1 MDEGDPQLSGG
12 QAAFGA
18 GIVEHGAATS
28 VAPMR
33 ADEADG
39 RVANR
44 LRALP
49 QIQRLLEHPEAVRLA
64 NASSRAT
71 VAAAFRTVLDR
82 VRAEIRSG
90 EVQTPAVADL
100 VDRAEALI
108 VADRLPGLRRAIN
121 ATGVIVH
128 TNLGR
133 APLATE
139 ALAAA
144 AAAQGYCNLEFDLE
158 IGARGARAQ
167 SVEPL
172 LCELT
177 GAEAAAV
184 VNNAAAAVLLG
195 LSALA
200 GGGEVIVSRGEL
212 VEIGGGFRIP
222 DVIRQGGA
230 RLVEVGTTNKT
241 RIEDYAAAITADTRV
256 LLKVHQSNYRIV
268 GFTEDTSLEALA
280 DLARARDLILMH
292 DLGGGALIKLR
303 GGERMHEPTVQDCLR
318 AGADIVA
325 FSGDKLMGGPQA
337 GLLVGAA
344 KAIAPLRRHPLM
356 RALRLDKMSLA
367 ALEATL
373 RLYRDPEMAIQR
385 IPVLR
390 MLAQTEA
397 ALNARARRLAQLL
410 DGAADIEVESSQ
422 GYAGGGALP
431 EQRLASWAV
440 VLSHPGW
447 TPDTLAA
454 QLRRGRPGV
463 VGRVGGDRLILD
475 MLTVAD
481 EELIELAAAIRAAL
495 V

>member
-1 MDEGDPQLSGG
+1 VSGSEAALGDGVSEQGDARAG
-12 QAAFGA
+12 DRAADRIA
-18 GIVEHGAATS
+18 S
-28 VAPMR
+28 
-33 ADEADG
+33 
-39 RVANR
+39 R

-49 QIQRLLEHPEAVRLA
+49 QVQRLLEQPEAVRLA
-64 NASSRAT
+64 RASSRAM
-71 VAAAFRTVLDR
+71 VAAAFRTVLDHVR
-82 VRAEIRSG
+82 VELRSG
-90 EVQTPAVADL
+90 DVETPTVADL

-108 VADRLPGLRRAIN
+108 TVDRLPGLRRVIN
-121 ATGVIVH
+121 ATGVIIH

-133 APLATE
+133 APLAAE

-158 IGARGARAQ
+158 SGARGLRAQ
-167 SVEPL
+167 AVEPL

-177 GAEAAAV
+177 GAQAALV

-200 GGGEVIVSRGEL
+200 GGGEVVVSRGEL

-230 RLVEVGTTNKT
+230 RLIEVGATNKT
-241 RIEDYAAAITADTRV
+241 RIEDYAAAITPQTRV
-256 LLKVHQSNYRIV
+256 LLKVHQSNYRII
-268 GFTEDTSLEALA
+268 GFTEETSLEPLA
-280 DLARARDLILMH
+280 ELARAHGLTLMH
-292 DLGGGALIKLR
+292 DLGGGALINSGRDGSQAL
-303 GGERMHEPTVQDCLR
+303 GRMHEPTVQGCLR

-344 KAIAPLRRHPLM
+344 TAIGPLRRHPLM

-373 RLYRDPEMAIQR
+373 RLYRDPETAIRR
-385 IPVLR
+385 IPALR
-390 MLAQTEA
+390 MLAQTDA
-397 ALNARARRLAQLL
+397 VLNARARRLAQLL
-410 DGAADIEVESSQ
+410 DGAADIEVEASQ

-440 VLSHPGW
+440 ALRHAELA
-447 TPDTLAA
+447 PDALAA
-454 QLRRGRPGV
+454 QLRAGRPAV
-463 VGRVGGDRLILD
+463 VGRVNGGKLILD
-475 MLTVAD
+475 MLTIAD
-481 EELIELAAAIRAAL
+481 EEVIEVAAAVRAAL

>member
-1 MDEGDPQLSGG
+1 MPGDSTSAGE
-12 QAAFGA
+12 AADK
-18 GIVEHGAATS
+18 VAT
-28 VAPMR
+28 
-33 ADEADG
+33 
-39 RVANR
+39 R

-49 QIQRLLEHPEAVRLA
+49 QVQRLLEQPEAVRLA
-64 NASSRAT
+64 RASSRAT

-82 VRAEIRSG
+82 VRVELRSG
-90 EVQTPAVADL
+90 EVETPTVADL

-108 VADRLPGLRRAIN
+108 MAERLPGLRRVIN

-133 APLATE
+133 APLAAE

-144 AAAQGYCNLEFDLE
+144 AGHGYCNLEFDLE
-158 IGARGARAQ
+158 TGGRGARAEAI
-167 SVEPL
+167 EPL

-177 GAEAAAV
+177 GAEAALV

-195 LSALA
+195 LSALS

-241 RIEDYAAAITADTRV
+241 RIEDYADAVTPATRV
-256 LLKVHQSNYRIV
+256 LLKVHQSNYRII
-268 GFTEDTSLEALA
+268 GFTEETSLQALS

-292 DLGGGALIKLR
+292 DLGGGALLDPR
-303 GGERMHEPTVQDCLR
+303 GAGRAREPTVQDCLR

-337 GLLVGAA
+337 GLLVGAE
-344 KAIAPLRRHPLM
+344 KAIGPLRRHPLM
-356 RALRLDKMSLA
+356 RALRLGKMSLA

-373 RLYRDPEMAIQR
+373 RLYRDPDMAIQR

-390 MLAQTEA
+390 MLAQTDA
-397 ALNARARRLAQLL
+397 ALQARARRLAQLL
-410 DGAADIEVESSQ
+410 DSVAAVEVGASH
-422 GYAGGGALP
+422 GFAGGGALP

-440 VLSHPGW
+440 ALGQTKLS
-447 TPDTLAA
+447 PDALAA
-454 QLRRGRPGV
+454 QLRAGRPGV
-463 VGRVGGDRLILD
+463 VGRVAGGKLILD

-481 EELIELAAAIRAAL
+481 EEVIELAAAVRAAL
-495 V
+495 A